1 MFFIHLY
8 LTDDSYRF
16 LLLFLTELN
25 NFLTYSM
32 KKTLVIGASLNKAR
46 YSYLAIIKLL
56 HSGNQVVAIG
66 NVKGEVNGIEII
78 TEKKKFLNI
87 HTVTLYLNPKVQ
99 KEYYDYIISLHP
111 KRVIFNP
118 GTENPEFYQILENNK
133 IDYEVACTLVLLS
146 TNQY

>member
-1 MFFIHLY
+1 
-8 LTDDSYRF
+8 
-16 LLLFLTELN
+16 
-25 NFLTYSM
+25 
-32 KKTLVIGASLNKAR
+32 
-46 YSYLAIIKLL
+46 LAIIKLL
-56 HSGNQVVAIG
+56 HFGNQVVAIG
-66 NVKGEVNGIEII
+66 NVKGEVNGVEII
-78 TEKKKFLNI
+78 TEKKKFSNI

-118 GTENPEFYQILENNK
+118 GTENPEFYQILKDNK